1 MRSIKERRLPSKSE
15 VHPPRL
21 DRVGGALSRRL
32 DPLELVALMIEGDR
46 AARGLSRG
54 RARSHARREPG
65 ARSVYEKGRSRTR
78 PR

>member
-1 MRSIKERRLPSKSE
+1 MRSIKERRSPSKSE

-54 RARSHARREPG
+54 RARREPG